1 MNGDYAFIL
10 NFHTAL
16 IFDDILSNILSILLR
31 NTVDLKCILP
41 KKKLLVAISGQMCL
55 PCEMF
60 CFVQFRLQIFDPFF
74 EKKCLWFYFE
84 RLQKLLYRIRR
95 FINYFNE
102 FTLTS
107 KIKLSL
113 YFED

>member
-74 EKKCLWFYFE
+74 EKNVYG
-84 RLQKLLYRIRR
+84 
-95 FINYFNE
+95 FILNVCKNCYIVFVD
-102 FTLTS
+102 
-107 KIKLSL
+107 SL
-113 YFED
+113 IILMNSL